1 MDSHGGTR
9 DEAGDGRGVSYLWH
23 RMGTEG
29 RAQPLKETT
38 RRLRPYIRWTV
49 CSRDPIY
56 SDEADDDPQRN
67 DGRLAAL
74 SRVYTTLHRV
84 PVIGPLTHF
93 RGSTYLGELSCRIDG
108 ARSIGKVVRKMFR
121 ADIASQCD
129 TRRQRRMML
138 TVANR

>member
-56 SDEADDDPQRN
+56 SDEADDDPQC
-67 DGRLAAL
+67 DGGQLAAL
-74 SRVYTTLHRV
+74 PRVYTTLHMV
-84 PVIGPLTHF
+84 PAIGPLTQ
-93 RGSTYLGELSCRIDG
+93 TYPLLRIHISWR
-108 ARSIGKVVRKMFR
+108 AVIPSLIG
-121 ADIASQCD
+121 
-129 TRRQRRMML
+129 
-138 TVANR
+138 